1 VFESS
6 EYLNACPHLADRP
19 SGACSA
25 VCIPVSSMGHN
36 LGVLH
41 ITGPDGAPPAIERTD
56 GLSVVATQAG
66 IRIDNLRSV
75 ASMQLQASTDGLT
88 GLSNR
93 RATTELLARL
103 LRSHGDVVAVAMVD
117 LDHFKKLNDTL
128 GHEAGD
134 RALRAFADVARRALR
149 DHDVLGRWG
158 GEEFVIALPGLDR
171 HLAVPVLDRIRKA
184 LVDASERAE
193 LPTMTASF
201 GVVDS
206 SLATDVDTAV
216 RLADEALLTAKT
228 RGRDRVVVG
237 PVVVEGAAAD
247 ADVVSPA

>member
-1 VFESS
+1 
-6 EYLNACPHLADRP
+6 
-19 SGACSA
+19 
-25 VCIPVSSMGHN
+25 
-36 LGVLH
+36 
-41 ITGPDGAPPAIERTD
+41 
-56 GLSVVATQAG
+56 
-66 IRIDNLRSV
+66 V
-75 ASMQLQASTDGLT
+75 ASLQLQASTDGLT

-158 GEEFVIALPGLDR
+158 GEELVIAL
-171 HLAVPVLDRIRKA
+171 PVLDRIRKA